1 MTEPGRIIATIDGGT
16 RKGYDVMIG
25 AFRARIVELGTHMEA
40 VDEVAGLPTRYTG
53 KLLDLS
59 IKDVNQRS
67 TNLGRDSLCPLLGA
81 LGLKLVIMEDETAD
95 YKIKQGLNGLRK
107 RGTKGPNLSKPNNKP
122 AYDVFGRLGRAKF
135 LMVSSAKQRSMT
147 ARIAAC
153 ARWQKHRAKQARLAR
168 RRELRRKLM
177 EAAKS

>member
-1 MTEPGRIIATIDGGT
+1 MTEPRIIATIDA
-16 RKGYDVMIG
+16 RNGYDGLIAM
-25 AFRARIVELGTHMEA
+25 FRARIVELETHMEA

-53 KLLDLS
+53 KLLDIQ

-67 TNLGRDSLCPLLGA
+67 TNLGRDSLGPLLGA
-81 LGLKLVIMEDETAD
+81 LGLKLAVLVDETAD
-95 YKIKQGLNGLRK
+95 YKIKRGLNGLRK
-107 RGTKGPNLSKPNNKP
+107 RGTKGPNLSKPNTKP
-122 AYDVFGRLGRAKF
+122 AYAEFGRLGRAKF

-153 ARWQKHRAKQARLAR
+153 ARWQRHRAKQAKLAR